1 MTTNDKT
8 EEDGSKMTT
17 NDKTEEDG
25 SKMTTTEFPSK
36 AESFAAAPKKG
47 SDDKNSSAADLE
59 IENGKTGKE
68 EEETISDK
76 NEKKSNS
83 VEETILNVN
92 FLLISQQRRIA
103 SASFTFLK
111 YKYTNKAL
119 LIILTTSFDQPKNV
133 HHCEFF

>member
-1 MTTNDKT
+1 MHKNLSGGLSNDVNNKA

-17 NDKTEEDG
+17 TDKTEEDG

-68 EEETISDK
+68 ETISDK

-83 VEETILNVN
+83 VEETILNVK

-111 YKYTNKAL
+111 YKYTKKL
-119 LIILTTSFDQPKNV
+119 
-133 HHCEFF
+133 C

>member
-1 MTTNDKT
+1 MHKNLSGGLSNDVNNNP

-25 SKMTTTEFPSK
+25 SKMTTNEFPSK

-83 VEETILNVN
+83 VEETILNVK
-92 FLLISQQRRIA
+92 FLLIS
-103 SASFTFLK
+103 
-111 YKYTNKAL
+111 
-119 LIILTTSFDQPKNV
+119 
-133 HHCEFF
+133 